1 MYACIAHW
9 TSGTRSCKW
18 EQLVAFRGQM
28 LAFCPPT
35 LSSIFVDGRGHCPL
49 PRIVPRLHPLQC
61 DCWCWEHHP
70 VSCHRCIPSQQPWC
84 RCCGPI
90 PACKAMRR
98 TITKARM
105 NRQYI
110 VLDSIIHQLPEG
122 SSTHPDTL
130 SFLNVREN
138 VRQKRRCDRC
148 KQWANVENSRSG
160 SRLHNTS
167 SFGLHSENSGCGWLW
182 AFHISTNKPCNEGW
196 LSCTELNL
204 WSIIWLLFSG
214 RESS

>member
-1 MYACIAHW
+1 
-9 TSGTRSCKW
+9 
-18 EQLVAFRGQM
+18 M

-122 SSTHPDTL
+122 SSTHRTRFP
-130 SFLNVREN
+130 FLTSVKMSVKNVAVIAVSNE
-138 VRQKRRCDRC
+138 
-148 KQWANVENSRSG
+148 
-160 SRLHNTS
+160 LTS
-167 SFGLHSENSGCGWLW
+167 KIL
-182 AFHISTNKPCNEGW
+182 
-196 LSCTELNL
+196 
-204 WSIIWLLFSG
+204 G
-214 RESS
+214 REVGYIIRPLLDSVVKTAAVGSCGLSIFLPISRVTRVDYLVQI